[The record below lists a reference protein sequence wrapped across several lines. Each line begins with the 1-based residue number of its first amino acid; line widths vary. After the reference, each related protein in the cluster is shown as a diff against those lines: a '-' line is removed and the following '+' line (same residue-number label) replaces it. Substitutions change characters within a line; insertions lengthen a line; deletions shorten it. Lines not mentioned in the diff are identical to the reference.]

1 MKTGERLRSSG
12 VSAPGG
18 HVTLKPYIRPSVIKE
33 SSSYTLPAALEAVFF
48 QRSFTV
54 PKFHRASDRGEPE
67 LTLGL
72 VFYKSDVQPI
82 SQGNRPVFKYLY
94 VWV

>member
-1 MKTGERLRSSG
+1 MKRGERLRSSG

-18 HVTLKPYIRPSVIKE
+18 HVTLKPYISPSVIKE

-48 QRSFTV
+48 QSFTV
-54 PKFHRASDRGEPE
+54 PTFHRASDRGELE

-72 VFYKSDVQPI
+72 VFYKFDVQPI

-94 VWV
+94 LWV